1 MQIFVQA
8 FSIEMLENRLHNVLF
23 HAFLSTR
30 TLFEGFRSS
39 RFNRIFVLPT
49 NKSTRGATTDG
60 HALAEY
66 RPFNIPVEFAFRD
79 SGSLGWDYD
88 GVPLWN
94 PPKSRGRPPIPLTD
108 RRAKDRGGRPV
119 FRLRELVCA
128 YSAIQPPLLLL
139 LYRPRDNCT
148 RQDDGG
154 CHGVSIT
161 TASFRIILNAYPSVL
176 CNISECADRF

>member
-23 HAFLSTR
+23 HAFLRVRFSDRHGSIAFSFSQR
-30 TLFEGFRSS
+30 TKARVGPQQT
-39 RFNRIFVLPT
+39 IH
-49 NKSTRGATTDG
+49 G
-60 HALAEY
+60 HALDAEY

-128 YSAIQPPLLLL
+128 YSGPP
-139 LYRPRDNCT
+139 CISST
-148 RQDDGG
+148 R
-154 CHGVSIT
+154 
-161 TASFRIILNAYPSVL
+161 
-176 CNISECADRF
+176 